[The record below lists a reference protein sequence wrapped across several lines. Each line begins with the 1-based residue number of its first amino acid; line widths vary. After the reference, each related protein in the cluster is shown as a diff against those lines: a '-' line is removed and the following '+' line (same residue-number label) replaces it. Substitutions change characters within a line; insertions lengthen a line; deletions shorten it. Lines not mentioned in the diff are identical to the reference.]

1 MNQWLLVPVA
11 VPAMMAALLVLAMRT
26 SLMTQRMM
34 SVAATGA
41 QLAAAIGLF
50 VLASDGES
58 RAYFLGHWP
67 APFGIVLVLDRLSAT
82 MLLLTSVV
90 AFGVVL
96 AAIREWDMRG
106 RHFHALFQFQLL
118 GVNGAF
124 LTGDVFNLFV
134 FFEVLLIASYGL
146 MLHGGGPR
154 RLKAGFHYVAIN
166 LVGSTV
172 FLFAV
177 GTIYAVTGTLNM
189 ADLAVKVPQVAAGNE
204 ALLSAGALLLFT
216 VFAIKS
222 AMVPLHWWLPPTYGS
237 TSPAA
242 AALFALMTKVGAYS
256 IIRVYTLIF
265 GADAGALANI
275 ALPWILPL
283 AIVTLVLGTI
293 GVLASRSLPDLIC
306 YALVASMGTLLI
318 AVGLASAD
326 GLAAALYYAVQSTV
340 ATSALFLLAGLLT
353 RGDKGG
359 ASFNASAQPLQH
371 GTLVVGLYFLLAI
384 ASVGMPPLAGFF
396 GKLLILDAGRTSDHI
411 AVVWS
416 SILITSLLLILGFA
430 RAGIQMFWNK
440 PRVADAT
447 IRPVPVALTGVI
459 AGMVVVLA
467 ALSVF
472 AGPVMDNMTA
482 MAEQLLAPQGYIR
495 AVLPPAA
502 TAGLAGG

>member
-1 MNQWLLVPVA
+1 MTSQWLIGPVA
-11 VPAMMAALLVLAMRT
+11 VPAMTAALLVLAMHYGHT
-26 SLMTQRMM
+26 VQRVL
-34 SVAATGA
+34 SVAATGV
-41 QLAAAIGLF
+41 QLAVAIGLF
-50 VLASDGES
+50 MLASDGES
-58 RAYFLGHWP
+58 RVYLLGAWP
-67 APFGIVLVLDRLSAT
+67 APFGIVLVLDRLSSI

-96 AAIREWDMRG
+96 ASIREWDSRG

-124 LTGDVFNLFV
+124 LTGDLFNLFV

-146 MLHGGGPR
+146 MLHGGGPK
-154 RLKAGFHYVAIN
+154 RLKAGFHYVAVN
-166 LVGSTV
+166 LIGSTV

-222 AMVPLHWWLPPTYGS
+222 AMVPLHWWLAPTYGS

-265 GADAGALANI
+265 GADAGPLANI
-275 ALPWILPL
+275 ALPWILPA
-283 AIVTLVLGTI
+283 AILTLVMGTL
-293 GVLASRSLPDLIC
+293 GVLASRSLLDLVC

-318 AVGLASAD
+318 AVGLASTE

-340 ATSALFLLAGLLT
+340 TSSALFLLAGLMA
-353 RGDKGG
+353 RAGEG
-359 ASFNASAQPLQH
+359 ATGKAKPYTP
-371 GTLVVGLYFLLAI
+371 GTAVLGLYFLLAI
-384 ASVGMPPLAGFF
+384 ASVGMPPLAGFL
-396 GKLLILDAGRTSDHI
+396 GKLLILDAGRTSPHI
-411 AVVWS
+411 VAIWS

-430 RAGIQMFWNK
+430 RFGIQTFWSR
-440 PRVADAT
+440 PRAADAAVAQPM
-447 IRPVPVALTGVI
+447 PVMLTAVI
-459 AGMVVVLA
+459 AGMIVVLA
-467 ALSVF
+467 ALSVL

-482 MAEQLLAPQGYIR
+482 MAHQLLEPERYIR

-502 TAGLAGG
+502 TAGLVGG

>member
-1 MNQWLLVPVA
+1 MNQWLIVPVA
-11 VPAMMAALLVLAMRT
+11 IPAMIAAVLVLAMRT
-26 SLMTQRMM
+26 SMTTQRAI
-34 SVAATGA
+34 SVAATAA

-90 AFGVVL
+90 ASGVVL
-96 AAIREWDMRG
+96 AAIREWDTRG

-118 GVNGAF
+118 GINGAF

-166 LVGSTV
+166 LIGSTV

-222 AMVPLHWWLPPTYGS
+222 AMVPLHWWLAPTYGS

-265 GADAGALANI
+265 GADAGALAGI
-275 ALPWILPL
+275 AQPWILTL
-283 AIVTLVLGTI
+283 AVVTLIMGTI
-293 GVLASRSLPDLIC
+293 GVLAARSLPDLIC
-306 YALVASMGTLLI
+306 YSLIASMGTLLI
-318 AVGLASAD
+318 AVGLASAE

-340 ATSALFLLAGLLT
+340 TSSALFLLAGLIA
-353 RGDKGG
+353 RGGEG
-359 ASFNASAQPLQH
+359 RAPPLPH
-371 GTLVVGLYFLLAI
+371 GTLVIGLYFLLAI
-384 ASVGMPPLAGFF
+384 ASVGMPPLAGFL
-396 GKLLILDAGRTSDHI
+396 GKLLILDAARTSAHI
-411 AVVWS
+411 AVAWS
-416 SILITSLLLILGFA
+416 AILITSLLLILGFA
-430 RAGIQMFWNK
+430 RFGIQTFWNR
-440 PRVADAT
+440 PRSDGAAVQ
-447 IRPVPVALTGVI
+447 PLPFALTAVI
-459 AGMVVVLA
+459 AGMVAALA

-472 AGPVMDNMTA
+472 AGPMMDNMTA
-482 MAEQLLAPQGYIR
+482 MAEQLIATQGYIR

-502 TAGLAGG
+502 TAGLVGG